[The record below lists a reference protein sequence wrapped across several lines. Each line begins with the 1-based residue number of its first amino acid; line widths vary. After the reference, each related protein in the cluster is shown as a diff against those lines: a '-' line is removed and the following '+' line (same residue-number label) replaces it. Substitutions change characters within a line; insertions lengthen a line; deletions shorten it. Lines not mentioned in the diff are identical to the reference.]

1 MINSQKRSIYIEK
14 VYMIDFNTEYF
25 SNGNYFFLKDRG
37 DKISLYYSNADTLT
51 ESRKNDDRMDF
62 DKKNSKNVK
71 TMINNILKSKKKLS
85 KGDIKKRFDRA
96 KTSGEI
102 EELVDDDGTML
113 SSKIPNIN
121 HALTPRKTMDQTVQM
136 SRTTNDP
143 VMRGYR
149 VYYGESE
156 EGTDEV
162 INEVD
167 YSEAFGYEET
177 KDMDFKNTVK
187 TLKKMGVENAVER
200 AKEFGK
206 LPNQKK
212 EDGELRQR
220 LSEKETLEER
230 QHRLMKKMVEDIL
243 TKKPKTDS
251 DVIKKD
257 TGVSK
262 ILLKNIQSIKKIAD
276 KEGISL
282 NMLIK
287 ALKTNE

>member
-1 MINSQKRSIYIEK
+1 MIN
-14 VYMIDFNTEYF
+14 FNTEYF

-37 DKISLYYSNADTLT
+37 DKISLYYSTADTLT

-85 KGDIKKRFDRA
+85 KGDIKKRFDKS

-113 SSKIPNIN
+113 SSKIPNLN
-121 HALTPRKTMDQTVQM
+121 MALTPRKTMDQTVHM

-143 VMRGYR
+143 ITRGYR

-177 KDMDFKNTVK
+177 KDMDYKDTVK
-187 TLKKMGVENAVER
+187 TLEDMGVENAEER
-200 AKEFGK
+200 ADEFGK
-206 LPNQKK
+206 IRKAKK
-212 EDGELRQR
+212 KNGILKQR
-220 LSEKETLEER
+220 LAEKETLEER

-276 KEGISL
+276 KEGISI
-282 NMLIK
+282 NALIK
-287 ALKTNE
+287 ALKSNE

>member
-1 MINSQKRSIYIEK
+1 MINSQNRSIYIEK

-71 TMINNILKSKKKLS
+71 TMINNILKSKKKLG
-85 KGDIKKRFDRA
+85 KGDIKKRFDKA

-113 SSKIPNIN
+113 SSKIPNLN
-121 HALTPRKTMDQTVQM
+121 MALTPRKTMDQTVQM

-149 VYYGESE
+149 VYYGEGK
-156 EGTDEV
+156 EGSDEV

-200 AKEFGK
+200 AREFGK

-276 KEGISL
+276 KEGISV

-287 ALKTNE
+287 ALKSNE

>member
-1 MINSQKRSIYIEK
+1 MIN
-14 VYMIDFNTEYF
+14 FNTEYF
-25 SNGNYFFLKDRG
+25 GNNCYFYIKDRG
-37 DKISLYYSNADTLT
+37 DKISLYYNVADTLT
-51 ESRKNDDRMDF
+51 ESRKSDDKIEF
-62 DKKNSKNVK
+62 NKKDEKKVKGLVSSALKTKSKVSK
-71 TMINNILKSKKKLS
+71 KGLEKKLEGIKSKK
-85 KGDIKKRFDRA
+85 
-96 KTSGEI
+96 EI
-102 EELVDDDGTML
+102 EEFVGEDGSL
-113 SSKIPNIN
+113 LGSRIPNLSQV
-121 HALTPRKTMDQTVQM
+121 LTPHKTMDQTVAM
-136 SRTTNDP
+136 SRATNDP
-143 VMRGYR
+143 ITRGYR

-177 KDMDFKNTVK
+177 KDMDYNDTVK
-187 TLKKMGVENAVER
+187 TLEEMGVENAEER
-200 AKEFGK
+200 AEEFGK
-206 LPNQKK
+206 LPKAKK

-251 DVIKKD
+251 GVIKKD

-262 ILLKNIQSIKKIAD
+262 ILKKNLKSIKNIAN
-276 KEGISL
+276 KEGISI

-287 ALKTNE
+287 ALKSSDDE

>member
-1 MINSQKRSIYIEK
+1 MIN
-14 VYMIDFNTEYF
+14 FNTEYF

-37 DKISLYYSNADTLT
+37 DKISLYYSTADTLT

-85 KGDIKKRFDRA
+85 KGDIKKRFDNS

-156 EGTDEV
+156 EETDEV
-162 INEVD
+162 ISEVD

-177 KDMDFKNTVK
+177 KDMDFNDTVD
-187 TLKKMGVENAVER
+187 TLTDMGVENAEER
-200 AKEFGK
+200 AEEFGK
-206 LPNQKK
+206 LPKARK
-212 EDGELRQR
+212 HKGKLRQR

>member
-1 MINSQKRSIYIEK
+1 MIN
-14 VYMIDFNTEYF
+14 FNTEYF

-37 DKISLYYSNADTLT
+37 DKISLYYSTADTLT

-85 KGDIKKRFDRA
+85 KGDIKKRFDKA

-156 EGTDEV
+156 EETDEV
-162 INEVD
+162 ISEVD

-177 KDMDFKNTVK
+177 KDMDFNDTVD
-187 TLKKMGVENAVER
+187 TLTDMGVENAEER
-200 AKEFGK
+200 AEEFGK
-206 LPNQKK
+206 LPKARK
-212 EDGELRQR
+212 HKGKLRQR

>member
-1 MINSQKRSIYIEK
+1 
-14 VYMIDFNTEYF
+14 
-25 SNGNYFFLKDRG
+25 
-37 DKISLYYSNADTLT
+37 
-51 ESRKNDDRMDF
+51 
-62 DKKNSKNVK
+62 
-71 TMINNILKSKKKLS
+71 
-85 KGDIKKRFDRA
+85 
-96 KTSGEI
+96 
-102 EELVDDDGTML
+102 
-113 SSKIPNIN
+113 
-121 HALTPRKTMDQTVQM
+121 M

>member
-1 MINSQKRSIYIEK
+1 MIN
-14 VYMIDFNTEYF
+14 FNTEYF

-37 DKISLYYSNADTLT
+37 DKISLYYSTADTLT

>member
-1 MINSQKRSIYIEK
+1 MINY
-14 VYMIDFNTEYF
+14 NTEYF
-25 SNGNYFFLKDRG
+25 SNGHYFFLKDRG
-37 DKISLYYSNADTLT
+37 DKISLYYSTADTLT
-51 ESRKNDDRMDF
+51 ESRKNDDRIDF
-62 DKKNSKNVK
+62 YKKNSKNVK
-71 TMINNILKSKKKLS
+71 SMINSILKSKKKLS
-85 KGDIKKRFDRA
+85 KGDIKKRLEKT

-113 SSKIPNIN
+113 SSKIPNLN

-149 VYYGESE
+149 VYYGEGK
-156 EGTDEV
+156 EGNDEV

-206 LPNQKK
+206 LPKAKK
-212 EDGELRQR
+212 EHGELRQR

-276 KEGISL
+276 KEGISV

-287 ALKTNE
+287 ALKSNE

>member
-1 MINSQKRSIYIEK
+1 MIN
-14 VYMIDFNTEYF
+14 FNTEYF

-37 DKISLYYSNADTLT
+37 DKISLYYSTADTLT

-85 KGDIKKRFDRA
+85 KGDIKKRFDKA

-212 EDGELRQR
+212 KDGELRQR

>member
-1 MINSQKRSIYIEK
+1 MIN
-14 VYMIDFNTEYF
+14 FNTEYF

-37 DKISLYYSNADTLT
+37 DKISLYYSTADTLT

-71 TMINNILKSKKKLS
+71 SMINSILKSKKKLS
-85 KGDIKKRFDRA
+85 KGDIKKRLEKT

-113 SSKIPNIN
+113 SSKIPNLN